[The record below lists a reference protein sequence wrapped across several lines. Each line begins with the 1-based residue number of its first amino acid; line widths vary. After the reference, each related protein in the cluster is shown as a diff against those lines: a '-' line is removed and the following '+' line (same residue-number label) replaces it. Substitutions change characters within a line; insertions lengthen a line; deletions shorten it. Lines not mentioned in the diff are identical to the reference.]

1 MFSNERIRRPVVP
14 ELAAAGILLILGAVG
29 AVRLAVAPPSDV
41 PMSPTAWSALL
52 ILVATLLA
60 ASGIESLRRRHF
72 LFVFLAPAVPALVT
86 LGYVVHSGQTGLLS
100 QIVISVAI
108 MALVRS
114 QRAAFA

>member
-1 MFSNERIRRPVVP
+1 MFSHERIRQPVVP
-14 ELAAAGILLILGAVG
+14 ELAAAGIVLLLGAVG

-72 LFVFLAPAVPALVT
+72 LFVLLAPAVPALVT